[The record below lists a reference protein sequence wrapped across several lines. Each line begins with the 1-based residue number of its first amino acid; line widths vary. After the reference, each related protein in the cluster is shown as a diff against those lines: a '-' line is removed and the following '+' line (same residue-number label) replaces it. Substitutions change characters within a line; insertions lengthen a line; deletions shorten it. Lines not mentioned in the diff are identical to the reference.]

1 LDDLHKATGWI
12 STRIGIAIKAMRC
25 KTPAVSVAFNIKAR
39 FLAERRMLRRRIEVR
54 GRFALPFLKNVGFFP
69 TEFFRHLSFCFCLV
83 AEIWLWLCVPP
94 WAQLGLFI
102 APLWVSMGWYLDR
115 GRCNRLDFYGRAPV
129 VI

>member
-1 LDDLHKATGWI
+1 MQDAGWLFQLRSI
-12 STRIGIAIKAMRC
+12 PGH
-25 KTPAVSVAFNIKAR
+25 AFSLKGVW
-39 FLAERRMLRRRIEVR
+39 FDGGFEVR

-83 AEIWLWLCVPP
+83 AEIRLWLCVPR